1 MCYIHNIGGYRMEY
15 CKLQIGCLLV
25 IAYIAF
31 LYVRERRRY
40 EKNSVLRPSTDCW
53 PWVS

>member
-1 MCYIHNIGGYRMEY
+1 MEY

-31 LYVRERRRY
+31 LYVRERQY
-40 EKNSVLRPSTDCW
+40 EKSSVLRPSTDCW

>member
-1 MCYIHNIGGYRMEY
+1 MCYIHNVGGYRMEY

-25 IAYIAF
+25 IAYIGF

-40 EKNSVLRPSTDCW
+40 EKSSVLRPSTDCW
-53 PWVS
+53 PWAS

>member
-1 MCYIHNIGGYRMEY
+1 MCYIHNLGGYCMEY

-31 LYVRERRRY
+31 LYVRERRY
-40 EKNSVLRPSTDCW
+40 EKSSVLRPSTDCW
-53 PWVS
+53 PWAS